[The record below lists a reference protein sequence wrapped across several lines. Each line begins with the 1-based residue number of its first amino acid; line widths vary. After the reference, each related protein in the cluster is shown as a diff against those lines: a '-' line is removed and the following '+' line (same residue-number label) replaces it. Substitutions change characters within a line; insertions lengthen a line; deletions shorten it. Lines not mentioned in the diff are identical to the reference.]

1 MNLGERGKK
10 REKRNLDLLLSRSLE
25 RLKLQIEAARLREE
39 KEESFTRSFIGLCER
54 SFFSRKRITKTHGYL
69 MKKRISESKKR
80 VSEIKV
86 KEGIKKK
93 KKEILFFLFFFN
105 RFKEI
110 TEKETHKERIE

>member
-54 SFFSRKRITKTHGYL
+54 SFFSRKRIKKTHGYL
-69 MKKRISESKKR
+69 MKRKYQSR
-80 VSEIKV
+80 
-86 KEGIKKK
+86 
-93 KKEILFFLFFFN
+93 KKE
-105 RFKEI
+105 
-110 TEKETHKERIE
+110 